1 MNSDVQDLISRAN
14 TLVIEET
21 AKGERRK
28 RYSPELRSIV
38 RSLVLKHKFSV
49 PQTIA
54 VIPVSHASVR
64 KWSQKNSR
72 ERKAKP
78 MFKKISLKG
87 QHDNIADRH
96 LSKITVALG
105 LLIVSQA
112 LTLAFLLFLL

>member
-14 TLVIEET
+14 TLVTEEV
-21 AKGERRK
+21 AKGEHRK
-28 RYSPELRSIV
+28 RYPPELRSIV

-64 KWSQKNSR
+64 KWSRKNPP
-72 ERKAKP
+72 KGPAK
-78 MFKKISLKG
+78 MALKKISLKR
-87 QHDNIADRH
+87 QHNNIADKH
-96 LSKITVALG
+96 LSKITAALG

-112 LTLAFLLFLL
+112 LTLAFLLFRL